1 MRNLLALAA
10 FCVITFATVGYFQGW
25 YMVKA
30 DITSDGKRNINIDF
44 NTKKITSDIGKG
56 TEFVQEKI
64 KTIEENET
72 KNVKAPEESG
82 SAAKR

>member
-30 DITSDGKRNINIDF
+30 DITQMVNAILTLILTPKKSLRILVRALNLCKR
-44 NTKKITSDIGKG
+44 K
-56 TEFVQEKI
+56 
-64 KTIEENET
+64 
-72 KNVKAPEESG
+72 
-82 SAAKR
+82 

>member
-10 FCVITFATVGYFQGW
+10 FGLITFAAVGYFQGW

-30 DITSDGKRNINIDF
+30 NISTDGNRNLNIDF
-44 NTKKITSDIGKG
+44 NTKKITADIGKG

-64 KTIEENET
+64 KTIEENEK
-72 KNVKAPEESG
+72 KNVKSSE
-82 SAAKR
+82 

>member
-25 YMVKA
+25 YSLKA
-30 DITSDGKRNINIDF
+30 NISTDGNRNINIDF

-64 KTIEENET
+64 KTIEENEK

-82 SAAKR
+82 SAVKR